1 MTTIDR
7 LLRVSL
13 FATVSG
19 QSIRHE
25 AMSWQ
30 ALADL
35 LSAPLTKAD
44 KRSLPMFVPTVYG
57 DVWSQG
63 RTPSLKHSGNV
74 LGPVSAVVG
83 DVDRSN
89 VTPAEAAQ
97 LLQGAGVEALVVTTS
112 SHRPAEGSNC
122 FRVVCPLAADAP
134 LDELP
139 RLVSFLNG
147 AVGGILASES
157 WNLRRAWFYGRVLGV
172 PFEHHRSP
180 GHCLDTLTARIT
192 PQGHKRVPASQ
203 HADADPDALEFIA
216 WCHSEDRKLTGE
228 VREIVD
234 LFNDFVGHIEHIRYL
249 LDQHGYEQ
257 VGEQWRRP
265 GSEGAPG
272 VQVTR
277 CGQRV
282 ISYHASGACLLAA
295 GGESVPR
302 DAFDVTRLLEFG
314 GNMSAAWAHAR
325 QVLVDAGVLNE
336 VDAPP
341 APAEPQSPGPS
352 ARRGLRALGLDELQQ
367 QPKASW
373 LIKGVLPTQGL
384 ACLYGP
390 SGVGKSFALL
400 DMGLSI
406 ARGVQWQGQRVTHAA
421 VIHVAAEGGHG
432 FAQRLEVYGKRHG
445 VDVARLPFFV
455 CPSGFDL
462 RSGPDVAEVVAMAE
476 EVSARGLR
484 VGLVVIDTLNRVLPG
499 ADENAASDM
508 SAAVAGMAQIA
519 EKLGCLV
526 TIVHHSGKDASK
538 GARGHSSL
546 RAAMDTELS
555 VDRVADGSPL
565 RVIKVTK
572 QRDGA
577 DDLKFGFTL
586 EPTFL
591 RYDEDEVTE
600 IVAPVAMAAPVD
612 AVKRVRRAGRPSAW
626 GPAVQQALDGM
637 DGPASE
643 AQVIAAAKA
652 AYSAA
657 GGAAGKNSAA
667 SVRRELQRLADEGL
681 VELASGVVSVT
692 EVDPLS

>member
-1 MTTIDR
+1 MTNR
-7 LLRVSL
+7 MLHVSL
-13 FATVSG
+13 FPTVSG
-19 QSIRHE
+19 QSISHKS
-25 AMSWQ
+25 MSWQ

-35 LSAPLTKAD
+35 LSSPLTKPD
-44 KRSLPMFVPTVYG
+44 KRGLPMFVPTVYG
-57 DVWSQG
+57 DTWS
-63 RTPSLKHSGNV
+63 TTKAPSLKHGGNV

-83 DVDRSN
+83 DVDRSS
-89 VTPAEAAQ
+89 VTPAGAAQ
-97 LLQGAGVEALVVTTS
+97 QLQAAGVEALIVTTS

-122 FRVVCPLAADAP
+122 FRVVCPLGADAP

-139 RLVSFLNG
+139 RLVSYLNG
-147 AVGGILASES
+147 ALGGILAAES
-157 WNLRRAWFYGRVLGV
+157 WDRRRAWFYGRVLGV
-172 PFEHHRSP
+172 PFEHHRSH
-180 GHCLDTLTARIT
+180 GQCLDTLTARIE
-192 PQGHKRVPASQ
+192 PLGHHRVPASQ
-203 HADADPDALEFIA
+203 HAGLDPDALEFIA
-216 WCHSEDRKLTGE
+216 WCRSEDRKLTGE
-228 VREIVD
+228 VAEIVG
-234 LFNDFVGHIEHIRYL
+234 LFNETVGGIEHIRSM
-249 LDQHGYEQ
+249 LDLHGYEQ

-265 GSEGAPG
+265 GSAGAPG

-282 ISYHASGACLLAA
+282 ISYHASGGCPLAA

-314 GNMSAAWAHAR
+314 GDMSAALAHAR
-325 QVLVDAGVLNE
+325 QVLVDAGALDEADVT
-336 VDAPP
+336 P
-341 APAEPQSPGPS
+341 ATSEPQSPGPS
-352 ARRGLRALGLDELQQ
+352 PRKGLRALRLDELQQ
-367 QPKASW
+367 MPKASW

-406 ARGVQWQGQRVTHAA
+406 AGGVEWQGQRVAQAA

-462 RSGPDVAEVVAMAE
+462 RSGPDVAEVVEMAE
-476 EVSARGLR
+476 EVSAQGLR
-484 VGLVVIDTLNRVLPG
+484 VGLVVVDTLNRVLPG
-499 ADENAASDM
+499 ADENAAPDM

-526 TIVHHSGKDASK
+526 AIVHHSGKDASK
-538 GARGHSSL
+538 GARGHSCL

-555 VDRVADGSPL
+555 VDRADADSPL

-591 RYDEDEVTE
+591 RYDDDDLTE
-600 IVAPVAMAAPVD
+600 IVVPVAMAAPVD

-626 GPAVQQALDGM
+626 GPAVQQALDGL
-637 DGPASE
+637 DGRVPE

-652 AYSAA
+652 AYAAA

-667 SVRRELQRLADEGL
+667 SIRRELQRLADEDL
-681 VELASGVVSVT
+681 VELASGLVSVT

>member
-1 MTTIDR
+1 MTDR
-7 LLRVSL
+7 MLHASL
-13 FATVSG
+13 FPAVSG
-19 QSIRHE
+19 QSISHKS
-25 AMSWQ
+25 MSWK

-35 LSAPLTKAD
+35 LSSPPTKAD
-44 KRSLPMFVPTVYG
+44 KKALPMFVPTVYG
-57 DVWSQG
+57 DVWSTSG
-63 RTPSLKHSGNV
+63 TPSLKHGGNV

-83 DVDRSN
+83 DVDGST
-89 VTPAEAAQ
+89 VPPAEAAA
-97 LLQGAGVEALVVTTS
+97 LLQAAGVEALVVTTT
-112 SHRPAEGSNC
+112 SHAPTEGRHS
-122 FRVVCPLAADAP
+122 FRIVAPLSTDVPLDDLPKWVSYLNGVLGGVLAA
-134 LDELP
+134 
-139 RLVSFLNG
+139 
-147 AVGGILASES
+147 ES
-157 WNLRRAWFYGRVLGV
+157 WDKRRAWFYGRKLGV
-172 PFEHHRSP
+172 PFEHHRSH
-180 GHCLDTLTARIT
+180 GQCLDTIADRIE
-192 PQGHKRVPASQ
+192 PLGHHRVPASQ
-203 HADADPDALEFIA
+203 HAGLDPDALEFIA
-216 WCHSEDRKLTGE
+216 WCRSEDRKLTGE
-228 VREIVD
+228 VAEIVG
-234 LFNDFVGHIEHIRYL
+234 LFNEHVGGIEHTCSL
-249 LDQHGYEQ
+249 LDLHGYEQ

-265 GSEGAPG
+265 GSAGAPG

-282 ISYHASGACLLAA
+282 ISYHASGECPLAA

-314 GNMSAAWAHAR
+314 GDMSAALAHAR
-325 QVLVDAGVLNE
+325 QVLVDAGVLDE
-336 VDAPP
+336 AEATP
-341 APAEPQSPGPS
+341 ATAEPQSPGP
-352 ARRGLRALGLDELQQ
+352 RKGLRALRLDELQQ
-367 QPKASW
+367 MPKASW

-406 ARGVQWQGQRVTHAA
+406 ARGVEWQGQRVTQAA
-421 VIHVAAEGGHG
+421 VIHIAAEGGHG

-445 VDVARLPFFV
+445 VDVARSPFYV

-462 RSGPDVAEVVAMAE
+462 RSGPDVAEVVEMAK
-476 EVSARGLR
+476 EVSAQGLR
-484 VGLVVIDTLNRVLPG
+484 VGLVVIDTLNRVMPG
-499 ADENAASDM
+499 ADENAAPDM

-526 TIVHHSGKDASK
+526 AIVHHSGKDASK

-555 VDRVADGSPL
+555 VDRADADSPL
-565 RVIKVTK
+565 RIIKVTK

-591 RYDEDEVTE
+591 RYDEDEITE
-600 IVAPVAMAAPVD
+600 IVVPVAMAAPID

-626 GPAVQQALDGM
+626 GPAVQQALDGL
-637 DGPASE
+637 DGPVPE

-667 SVRRELQRLADEGL
+667 SIRRELQRLAGVGV
-681 VELASGVVSVT
+681 VELARGLVSVT